1 MPYGLL
7 SRKHGRQK
15 MGILVFND
23 SKSVDGKIKMLV
35 RRTVEKYLQ
44 KLEKFRIQSSLK
56 VEIKKKISGDNE

>member
-1 MPYGLL
+1 MGSSLG
-7 SRKHGRQK
+7 SMEGKK